1 MWARGTRTTLQSPS
15 GLAGVANQKKG
26 LIQEGD
32 NTFAQYRPDLSSK
45 SVWKL
50 AGARFFVVSESS
62 AGGVVFAASHR
73 YFHAV
78 ADPRPSGSGGR
89 GRRLGQRRSRVRGP
103 ARLVIADEG
112 LDRRRS
118 RLLANYALSKPL
130 ASNAIITAPSA

>member
-1 MWARGTRTTLQSPS
+1 MPSNPRPSSRMWARGTRTTLQSPS

-73 YFHAV
+73 YFTLLPTRARQEAEAAAAAWGKDARVFAV
-78 ADPRPSGSGGR
+78 RPDWSLPTKDWIAGDPDFWRTTP
-89 GRRLGQRRSRVRGP
+89 
-103 ARLVIADEG
+103 
-112 LDRRRS
+112 
-118 RLLANYALSKPL
+118 
-130 ASNAIITAPSA
+130 